1 MPAKA
6 LIQVDLR
13 IEALRDLT
21 SQGKGNAQTIA
32 ELQELLRQR
41 GELIQK
47 MISDRAGE
55 RPRGQ

>member
-13 IEALRDLT
+13 IEALRDLAA
-21 SQGKGNAQTIA
+21 QGKGNAQTVA
-32 ELQELLRQR
+32 EINALLKQR

-47 MISDRAGE
+47 MVAERAGE

>member
-21 SQGKGNAQTIA
+21 AQGKGNAQTV
-32 ELQELLRQR
+32 EEMKELLKQR

-47 MISDRAGE
+47 MVSDRASE
-55 RPRGQ
+55 RPRG